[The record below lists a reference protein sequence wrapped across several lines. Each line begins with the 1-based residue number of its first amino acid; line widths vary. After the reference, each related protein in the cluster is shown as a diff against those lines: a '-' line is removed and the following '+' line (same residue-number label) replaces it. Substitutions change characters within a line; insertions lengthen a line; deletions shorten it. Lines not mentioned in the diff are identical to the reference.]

1 MKALNFCINWL
12 EMLNS
17 LIIGIGRSLAWMF
30 VAAMVFT
37 IVLQVFFRYVL
48 DNALPWPEEI
58 ARALM
63 IWMMALVAANAYRE
77 GSFVAIDMLHHY
89 LPKAVSR
96 ALKIA
101 LLLVAMLVLYQLL
114 VLGLEF
120 FQRGF
125 RTRAATFHLSRAW
138 IYLAMPVCFGS
149 MLLVN
154 IELVLKE
161 VRILCGYK
169 AIDDEVSS
177 AC

>member
-1 MKALNFCINWL
+1 MKLLNFCVNWL
-12 EMLNS
+12 EKLNS
-17 LIIGIGRSLAWMF
+17 MIICIGRSLAWMF

-48 DNALPWPEEI
+48 NNALPWPEEV
-58 ARALM
+58 ARAFM

-77 GSFVAIDMLHHY
+77 GSFVSIDMLQQY
-89 LPKAVSR
+89 LPKSVAA
-96 ALKIA
+96 ALKII
-101 LLLVAMLVLYQLL
+101 LLVVAMLVLYQLF

-154 IELVLKE
+154 LELTLKE
-161 VRILCGYK
+161 VRALCGYRS
-169 AIDDEVSS
+169 AVTEVSPT
-177 AC
+177 C

>member
-1 MKALNFCINWL
+1 MKLLNFCVNWL
-12 EMLNS
+12 EKLNT

-48 DNALPWPEEI
+48 NNALPWPEEV

-63 IWMMALVAANAYRE
+63 IWMMALVAASAYRE
-77 GSFVAIDMLHHY
+77 GSFVSIDMLQQY
-89 LPKAVSR
+89 LPKALSR
-96 ALKIA
+96 ALK
-101 LLLVAMLVLYQLL
+101 LLLLMVAMLVLYQLF

-125 RTRAATFHLSRAW
+125 RTRAATFHLPRAW

-154 IELVLKE
+154 LELTLKE
-161 VRILCGYK
+161 IRVLCGYQ
-169 AIDDEVSS
+169 AAVTEVSPT
-177 AC
+177 C

>member
-1 MKALNFCINWL
+1 MKPLNFCINRL
-12 EMLNS
+12 EKLNS
-17 LIIGIGRSLAWMF
+17 MIIGIGRSLAWMF

-48 DNALPWPEEI
+48 NNALPWPEEV

-63 IWMMALVAANAYRE
+63 IWMMALVAASAYRE
-77 GSFVAIDMLHHY
+77 GSFVSIDMLQQY
-89 LPKAVSR
+89 LPNTLSR
-96 ALKIA
+96 ALKII
-101 LLLVAMLVLYQLL
+101 LLLVAMLVLYQLF

-138 IYLAMPVCFGS
+138 VYLAMPVCFGS

-154 IELVLKE
+154 LELTLKE
-161 VRILCGYK
+161 LRSLCGYQ
-169 AIDDEVSS
+169 APVTQAPSP
-177 AC
+177 C